1 MLKNE
6 RGDSFLPWEMT
17 WNSIRAWTWME
28 LEFDDHGASQVSLIS
43 LAHYYYSSISS
54 RLKLTN
60 IFIFFLGKNYNRLP
74 ILTDIEIKR
83 SEKVF
88 KRIGPGGT

>member
-1 MLKNE
+1 MI
-6 RGDSFLPWEMT
+6 
-17 WNSIRAWTWME
+17 SIRASSRME
-28 LEFDDHGASQVSLIS
+28 LRFHDHGASQVSLVS
-43 LAHYYYSSISS
+43 LAHYFYSSISS

-88 KRIGPGGT
+88 KRIGLGGT